1 MAPVPISPADTA
13 KKTMEYLRK
22 SVPKLLSP
30 WPANSPDLN
39 PIENLWS
46 IMTAQVYE
54 EEIKSVHALKCR
66 VLKLWR
72 SLDPETLKALIADMP
87 KRMKECIAA
96 KGGAISR

>member
-1 MAPVPISPADTA
+1 
-13 KKTMEYLRK
+13 
-22 SVPKLLSP
+22 
-30 WPANSPDLN
+30 
-39 PIENLWS
+39 
-46 IMTAQVYE
+46 MTAQVYE